1 MNFLLPK
8 KTYNTIFD
16 IPLVQL
22 YTDGIRAIIFDLD
35 NTLTEWN
42 SPELSKET
50 ISWLENAKKIG
61 FKMCFVS
68 NNSDL
73 RVKEIAD
80 LVDIPFVAWAKK
92 PRRRSFRKAMDL
104 MDTKPEHTAVVG
116 DQIFTD
122 ILGGNRL
129 GLFTVLVSPISKKEF
144 VGTRLV
150 RLIEKII
157 LERNKR
163 RVGLK

>member
-92 PRRRSFRKAMDL
+92 PRRRSFRKAMAL
-104 MDTKPEHTAVVG
+104 MATKPEQTAVVG

-129 GLFTVLVSPISKKEF
+129 GLFTVLVSPISRKEF

-150 RLIEKII
+150 RLLEKII

-163 RVGLK
+163 REGLK